1 MTAGRS
7 GRVDAREHAE
17 AVEAGHL
24 DVEQHEIRLLLGD
37 GLDGLEAVA
46 ALADDLDVGLV
57 LESVAH
63 PLARERL
70 VVHDQGPDFHPAPPT
85 IFCNVAVADT

>member
-1 MTAGRS
+1 MTAGRLAGS
-7 GRVDAREHAE
+7 THPE

-24 DVEQHEIRLLLGD
+24 DVEQDQIRLLLGD